1 MSILAL
7 IVEGCF
13 SIKRSE
19 HCYCSVM
26 PLNNPSYLTQ
36 TENHGFDLNF
46 YTWTQLMF
54 PIANYPTIYVVWYG
68 FWFFIERGETSESI
82 DQFLYK
88 YVSTPFFSLHFFNV
102 SQHVQYYNFH
112 KQKYFLR
119 TYFPKKSI
127 QNYIFGIF
135 MHICSILNSIM
146 SQPMSEAFTLYGT
159 IYLFSFENQPVD
171 RQ

>member
-1 MSILAL
+1 
-7 IVEGCF
+7 
-13 SIKRSE
+13 
-19 HCYCSVM
+19 
-26 PLNNPSYLTQ
+26 
-36 TENHGFDLNF
+36 
-46 YTWTQLMF
+46 MF

-88 YVSTPFFSLHFFNV
+88 YFSTPFFSLHFLM
-102 SQHVQYYNFH
+102 FH
-112 KQKYFLR
+112 NMCSTTTFTSKNIFFVHIFQKINLKLYFLVFLC
-119 TYFPKKSI
+119 TY
-127 QNYIFGIF
+127 
-135 MHICSILNSIM
+135 ICSKLNSIM

>member
-1 MSILAL
+1 
-7 IVEGCF
+7 
-13 SIKRSE
+13 
-19 HCYCSVM
+19 
-26 PLNNPSYLTQ
+26 
-36 TENHGFDLNF
+36 
-46 YTWTQLMF
+46 MF

-88 YVSTPFFSLHFFNV
+88 YFSTPFFSLHFLM
-102 SQHVQYYNFH
+102 FH
-112 KQKYFLR
+112 NICSTTTFTSKNIFFVHIFQKKINLKF
-119 TYFPKKSI
+119 
-127 QNYIFGIF
+127 FGIL